1 MRRPGKT
8 WRARSKRGGLS
19 RFRSGFPSKPAT
31 KASAEDLRARFGKAK
46 SRRDAHHLRRPQAER
61 LLPPGSRQPRG
72 FHSEG
77 SEIEGRLTSLK
88 SRSATAKT
96 SYLVKAESRRPKA
109 EIRPN
114 RRGRGPKAAFPKE
127 RGTSGRPN
135 RRSRR
140 PRILAPE
147 SNPASASSLKSDP
160 TQAVQPGPPH
170 PLSQSRPHPHRRVRR
185 AALPQPSCPVPSQ
198 PTVRHLARRQARL
211 RRRPRCAPS

>member
-31 KASAEDLRARFGKAK
+31 KAGAESRRARFRKAE
-46 SRRDAHHLRRPQAER
+46 SRRVAHHLRKPRAER
-61 LLPPGSRQPRG
+61 LPPPGSRQPRG

-88 SRSATAKT
+88 SGSATAKT
-96 SYLVKAESRRPKA
+96 SYLVKAESRRP
-109 EIRPN
+109 
-114 RRGRGPKAAFPKE
+114 
-127 RGTSGRPN
+127 GTESRPN

-140 PRILAPE
+140 PRILASE

>member
-1 MRRPGKT
+1 MHRPGKT

-46 SRRDAHHLRRPQAER
+46 SRRDAHHLRRLQAER

-72 FHSEG
+72 FRS
-77 SEIEGRLTSLK
+77 GRIGDR
-88 SRSATAKT
+88 RSANFLEEQIGNRKDFL
-96 SYLVKAESRRPKA
+96 SRKSRRPGT
-109 EIRPN
+109 ESRPN
-114 RRGRGPKAAFPKE
+114 RRGWGPKAAFPEE
-127 RGTSGRPN
+127 RGTSGHPN
-135 RRSRR
+135 RRGRKPSS
-140 PRILAPE
+140 LAPE

>member
-46 SRRDAHHLRRPQAER
+46 SRRDAHHLRKPKAER
-61 LLPPGSRQPRG
+61 LPPPGSRQPRG
-72 FHSEG
+72 FRS
-77 SEIEGRLTSLK
+77 GRIGDR
-88 SRSATAKT
+88 RSANFLEEQIGNRKDFLSRKGRKPKT
-96 SYLVKAESRRPKA
+96 ESRNPPEPERPRAESCLS
-109 EIRPN
+109 
-114 RRGRGPKAAFPKE
+114 KE